1 MKDLRKDHYCVFIH
15 WDCFTPDSKHHLI
28 KCYFAE
34 IPPKQFESIKDAAE
48 FWYIALRK
56 GYGKIYE
63 RKLHFVLDN
72 KPGDV
77 FFNGKRVT
85 RSVQAKLNHL
95 QTATFNSIFLS
106 RSNNLKMDDLL
117 SKIKGDGLSYHFK
130 EFRNSQFSIYES
142 NDRSICDFIV
152 IPSSEILKRFYL
164 FTSKICKQID
174 TFGLNYELESNP
186 LFDPTRS
193 RRIGNKIFIT
203 LNKIAEHN
211 FHGVWAKFLWNPHLG
226 RNIRR
231 LFGLKTGLKIG
242 EHFNIDIEWPEP
254 RLIDEIRFEGRIWE
268 NPSTGEKFLIATE
281 TMEISNEPEWKEV
294 KIRYKPKNDNEQI
307 LGSNPETRDVTIPE
321 LNIKNDKDTEKEV
334 VSTDGHRR
342 GGTKKSVPIKKRGYL
357 LFDTNS
363 GEKKKK
369 TDQKTK
375 NNSKWSEEDID
386 DISDGESQDDSTK
399 GELDKTQNDN
409 TKKRKRKKKQDDSDD
424 DQKKDPEPVPYPKY
438 WNLIDE
444 LYYQFLDDE
453 ELTAKPLIKSTI
465 VSKLDN
471 VSTIL
476 EINMRTEDDWKDR
489 VNEGENFVQ
498 RSVYLNSKS
507 DKKLRKIRSIQFTIT
522 GKKFQFIEVEPLS
535 TGSNSYMVLDKWLSM
550 KNFARIYL
558 KSWGKQTELKASLSS
573 KYSTNIRF
581 RNHPDKETE
590 NYCEKWKNDIKKTF
604 LTSSKST

>member
-1 MKDLRKDHYCVFIH
+1 MKDLRKDYYSVFIH
-15 WDCFTPDSKHHLI
+15 WDCFTVDSKHHLI

-34 IPPKQFESIKDAAE
+34 IPPKQFESINDAAG

-85 RSVQAKLNHL
+85 KSVQAKLNHL
-95 QTATFNSIFLS
+95 QTITFNSIFLS
-106 RSNNLKMDDLL
+106 RANNLKMDELL
-117 SKIKGDGLSYHFK
+117 SKIKGSGLSYHFK

-142 NDRSICDFIV
+142 NDRSVCDFIV

-186 LFDPTRS
+186 IFDPTRS

-231 LFGLKTGLKIG
+231 LFGLKAGIKLG
-242 EHFNIDIEWPEP
+242 EYFNIDIEWPEP
-254 RLIDEIRFEGRIWE
+254 RLIEEITFEGRIWE
-268 NPSTGEKFLIATE
+268 NLITGEKFLIATE
-281 TMEISNEPEWKEV
+281 TMEISNEQEWKEV
-294 KIRYKPKNDNEQI
+294 QIRYKPKNDNEQI
-307 LGSNPETRDVTIPE
+307 PGSNPETRDVTIPD
-321 LNIKNDKDTEKEV
+321 LNIKNDKDNEKEV
-334 VSTDGHRR
+334 VSTDGHRPV
-342 GGTKKSVPIKKRGYL
+342 GAKKSVPVKKRHYL

-369 TDQKTK
+369 LDQKTK
-375 NNSKWSEEDID
+375 NNPKWSEEDID

-409 TKKRKRKKKQDDSDD
+409 TKKRKRKKKQDGIDD

-444 LYYQFLDDE
+444 LYAQFLNDE
-453 ELTAKPLIKSTI
+453 EITAKPLIKSTI
-465 VSKLDN
+465 VSKLEE

-476 EINMRTEDDWKDR
+476 DLKMGTKDR
-489 VNEGENFVQ
+489 NKKENEGKNFVQ
-498 RSVYLNSKS
+498 RSMYLNSKL
-507 DKKLRKIRSIQFTIT
+507 DKELRKIRSIQFMIK
-522 GKKFQFIEVEPLS
+522 GKKLQFIEVEPLS
-535 TGSNSYMVLDKWLSM
+535 TGSNSYIVLDKWLSM
-550 KNFARIYL
+550 ENFSQSYL
-558 KSWGKQTELKASLSS
+558 KSLGKQTDLKTRLSS
-573 KYSTNIRF
+573 DYGTKIRF
-581 RNHPDKETE
+581 RNHPDNVTD
-590 NYCEKWKNDIKKTF
+590 NYCQKWKDDIKRTF